1 MNRRALGLGLALAW
15 LPLVAAQGAD
25 MAAGRCEALPE
36 GSPAAWLD
44 LHEPPPSDGP
54 TRVDIRL
61 HVIEI
66 TDIDVRNG
74 HFRFQAEVA
83 FAWCDPRLAFDAA
96 EHGSDRLTFV
106 GAGVLEKQTEVWNP
120 DLAFANEVSG
130 IQVRKRE
137 LTIRSDGRVR
147 VRGLFSAH
155 LAASYDLRRFPFDSQ
170 VLPIQ
175 VESFT
180 WDENVLVL
188 QSDADSIGIRQR
200 FELAEWQV
208 GGVSGRT
215 QRRLSSRGDRTFS
228 RFEMDVAI
236 ERRSGFY
243 LWRALLPLTL
253 IVALSWTV
261 FWIPEGLAGRIRLS
275 ATVILTIVAYQFAI
289 AADLPKVSYINLLSA
304 LTTFSFVTVALTVVL
319 NIVVFQRQDRGDAT
333 AVERS
338 DRVNRVLAP
347 TLYLIG
353 MLVIALAYL
362 R

>member
-1 MNRRALGLGLALAW
+1 MNRRALGLALALAW
-15 LPLVAAQGAD
+15 LPFAAARGAD
-25 MAAGRCEALPE
+25 MAAVRCEAVPE
-36 GSPAAWLD
+36 GSPAAGLD
-44 LHEPPPSDGP
+44 FHRPPPSDGP
-54 TRVDIRL
+54 TPVDTRL

-74 HFRFQAEVA
+74 HFQFQAEVD

-96 EHGSDRLTFV
+96 EHGRERLTFV
-106 GAGVLEKQTEVWNP
+106 GAGALEKQTEMWNP

-180 WDENVLVL
+180 WDEDVLVL
-188 QSDADSIGIRQR
+188 RSDADSVGIRQS
-200 FELAEWQV
+200 FELAEWEV
-208 GGVSGRT
+208 GGVSSRT
-215 QRRLSSRGDRTFS
+215 QRRLSNRGDRYFS
-228 RFEMDVAI
+228 RFEMNVAI
-236 ERRSGFY
+236 ERRSGY
-243 LWRALLPLTL
+243 YVWKALLPLTL

-275 ATVILTIVAYQFAI
+275 ATVLLTIVAYQFAI

-304 LTTFSFVTVALTVVL
+304 FTTFSFVTVALTVVL
-319 NIVVFQRQDRGDAT
+319 NIVVFQRHDRGDET
-333 AVERS
+333 AVQRS
-338 DRVNRVLAP
+338 DRINRVLVP